1 MQARCEGA
9 LPVTTPPGARA
20 LVHAIERLGSRQKQA
35 VAALIDSVALPF
47 ALWCAL
53 VLRHGH
59 WQFDWWQFWPA
70 FAVTL
75 ACVPLFARLGLYRHI
90 IRHIGRA
97 AVAAMFWGITVTTLG
112 LAAVAYLAKLGDV
125 PRSALAIFW
134 LLALFYM
141 IVTRFSVR
149 AYAEAVGRSNVGRK
163 PVAIYGANA
172 AGAYLAHQLER
183 GREFRPVAF
192 LDDDEDKQGGVVAGL
207 AVHPV
212 AALPGLVEEHVVGQ
226 VLVAPL
232 AAAERRRVIE
242 SLEPHPVQVRVI
254 PGMDAIV
261 ARAGTAEIRDV
272 DVGDLLGRD
281 EVAPLPHLLRGSV
294 TRLVVLVTGAGGS
307 IGAELCRQI
316 MRLQPRLLVVL
327 DQSEFALFQVENE
340 LRRMRERDGIGTPV
354 AAVLGSVLDSE
365 LMERTMRGYE
375 VDTVYHA
382 AAYKHVSVVENNVI
396 QGVKNNTFGTLRA
409 AQAAA
414 AAGVANFILISTDKA
429 VRTRSVM
436 GASKRL
442 AEMTLQALQGCGG
455 GTCFS
460 IVRFGNVLVSSGS
473 VVPLFLEQ
481 IDKGGPVTVTH
492 PEATRYFMTISEAA
506 ELVLQAASLATGG
519 DIFLLDMGEPVSIL
533 ELARKTIRLR
543 GYKVRDEAAPHGD
556 IEIRFT
562 GLRPGEKL
570 NEELLLGD
578 ASFGTEHRK
587 IMRAS
592 EAHLPWPELQAVLAN
607 LERAC
612 DTYDVASIKGFIEG
626 LVDGAD
632 LAEQLSDLPARS
644 NVLPLPR
651 RESSA

>member
-1 MQARCEGA
+1 MPAPLGSRTVIRLFEG
-9 LPVTTPPGARA
+9 LS
-20 LVHAIERLGSRQKQA
+20 SRQKQA
-35 VAALIDSVALPF
+35 VAVVIDSVMLPF

-75 ACVPLFARLGLYRHI
+75 ACVPLFARLGLYRHV
-90 IRHIGRA
+90 IRHMGRQ
-97 AVAAMFWGITVTTLG
+97 AVAAMFLGITLTTGG
-112 LAAVAYLAKLGDV
+112 LAAVAYMAKLGDV

-134 LLALFYM
+134 LLAFFYM
-141 IVTRFSVR
+141 LVTRFSVR
-149 AYAEAVGRSNVGRK
+149 AYAEAIGRSSVARK
-163 PVAIYGANA
+163 PVAIYGASA
-172 AGAYLAHQLER
+172 AGALLAQQLER
-183 GREFRPVAF
+183 GQDFRPVAI
-192 LDDDEDKQGGVVAGL
+192 LDEDRDKHGGVLAGL
-207 AVHPV
+207 AVRPV
-212 AALPGLVEEHVVGQ
+212 AALPALLEEHVVAE
-226 VLVAPL
+226 VLVAPI
-232 AAAERRRVIE
+232 ASAAERRRVIAQ
-242 SLEPHPVQVRVI
+242 LEPYPVPVRVI
-254 PGMDAIV
+254 PDIDAIV
-261 ARAGTAEIRDV
+261 AGADAAEIRDV

-294 TRLVVLVTGAGGS
+294 ANRTVLVTGAGGS

-316 MRLQPRLLVVL
+316 MRLQPRLLVLL
-327 DQSEFALFQVENE
+327 DQSEFALFEIEKE

-354 AAVLGSVLDSE
+354 AAVLGSVLDAP
-365 LMERTMRGYE
+365 LMERTMRGYKVE
-375 VDTVYHA
+375 TVYHA

-396 QGVKNNTFGTLRA
+396 QGIKNNTFGTLRA
-409 AQAAA
+409 AEAAA
-414 AAGVANFILISTDKA
+414 SAGVANFILISTDKA

-442 AEMTLQALQGCGG
+442 AEMVLQALQERGG

-492 PEATRYFMTISEAA
+492 SGATRYFMTISEAA

-519 DIFLLDMGEPVSIL
+519 DIFLLDMGEPVNIL
-533 ELARKTIRLR
+533 ELAKKTIRLR
-543 GYKVRDEAAPHGD
+543 GHKVRDEATPHGD

-570 NEELLLGD
+570 SEELLLGD

-587 IMRAS
+587 IMRTV
-592 EAHLPWPELQAVLAN
+592 EAHPAWAELETVLAH

-612 DTYDVASIKGFIEG
+612 DSYDLAAIKGFLER

-632 LAEQLSDLPARS
+632 LAEQLSDLPVRS
-644 NVLPLPR
+644 NVLPLARP
-651 RESSA
+651 